1 MLRLG
6 LALLSLYQLT
16 SMPLYPSTKEVEH
29 TRRYFYVGGRY
40 EDNGKGEHVFKDQM
54 YVEHLSPTGGVR
66 RQYPIVFLHGH
77 GQTGTN
83 WLNKPDGGRGWAS
96 YFLEQGY
103 ECYIVD
109 QTFRGRS
116 PWIPGNGTMDILSA
130 ERLQDYFTA
139 TRRHNLW
146 PQAKLHTKWPGSG
159 LMGDPVFDAYYAST
173 VQSLTSDLYQQ
184 STIREA
190 SAALLDRIGRPII
203 LISHSQGGI
212 LGWQFV
218 DARPD
223 LVHSVVAL
231 EPGGP
236 PFEAKIIGSG
246 PARKYGLTDV
256 PLAYAPPVVEPEV
269 DLIKQNI
276 EHNLTGVSCTIQ
288 AESPPPRRLA
298 NFAKVQVLVV
308 TSESG
313 YHSVYDWCTVKFLQQ
328 AGVAVRHLELGN
340 VGIHGNGHMMFL
352 ESNSDVLAK
361 KMQEW
366 MEGDS
371 QQFSSS

>member
-1 MLRLG
+1 
-6 LALLSLYQLT
+6 
-16 SMPLYPSTKEVEH
+16 MPLYPSTKEVEH

-77 GQTGTN
+77 GQTGTVQQN

-184 STIREA
+184 STIREGKRRFA
-190 SAALLDRIGRPII
+190 RQNWKTHYSHIPFTGRN
-203 LISHSQGGI
+203 
-212 LGWQFV
+212 
-218 DARPD
+218 
-223 LVHSVVAL
+223 
-231 EPGGP
+231 
-236 PFEAKIIGSG
+236 SG
-246 PARKYGLTDV
+246 M
-256 PLAYAPPVVEPEV
+256 
-269 DLIKQNI
+269 
-276 EHNLTGVSCTIQ
+276 
-288 AESPPPRRLA
+288 
-298 NFAKVQVLVV
+298 
-308 TSESG
+308 
-313 YHSVYDWCTVKFLQQ
+313 
-328 AGVAVRHLELGN
+328 AVR
-340 VGIHGNGHMMFL
+340 
-352 ESNSDVLAK
+352 
-361 KMQEW
+361 
-366 MEGDS
+366 
-371 QQFSSS
+371 